1 MDGLPKYNNSNVV
14 TKQISRPETKIK
26 HKTVKNVKM
35 VKPKW
40 DTVDFMMVGAA
51 VLTVIVMAFLV
62 IFMANKSATANTQLS
77 TTSAQLEKVRNK
89 NYDLKQ
95 EVSDL
100 SSPDR
105 LNKIAEKNGLKL
117 NNQNIRN
124 VK

>member
-35 VKPKW
+35 VKPNW

-77 TTSAQLEKVRNK
+77 TTSAQLETVRNK
-89 NYDLKQ
+89 NNDLKQ

>member
-51 VLTVIVMAFLV
+51 TLTVIVMAFLV

-77 TTSAQLEKVRNK
+77 TTSAQLETVRDK
-89 NYDLKQ
+89 NNDLKQ

>member
-77 TTSAQLEKVRNK
+77 TTSAKLETVRNK
-89 NYDLKQ
+89 NNDLKQ

>member
-62 IFMANKSATANTQLS
+62 IFMANRSATANTQLS

-89 NYDLKQ
+89 NNDLKQ

>member
-40 DTVDFMMVGAA
+40 NTVDFMMVGAA

-77 TTSAQLEKVRNK
+77 TTSAQLETVRNK
-89 NYDLKQ
+89 NNDLKQ

>member
-35 VKPKW
+35 VKPNW

-89 NYDLKQ
+89 NNDLKQ

>member
-40 DTVDFMMVGAA
+40 DTVDFIMVGAA

-89 NYDLKQ
+89 NNDLKQ

>member
-14 TKQISRPETKIK
+14 TKQISHPETKIK

-51 VLTVIVMAFLV
+51 TLTVIVMAFLV

-77 TTSAQLEKVRNK
+77 TTSAQLETVRDK
-89 NYDLKQ
+89 NNDLKQ

>member
-14 TKQISRPETKIK
+14 TKQISRPETKLK

-89 NYDLKQ
+89 NNDLKQ

>member
-1 MDGLPKYNNSNVV
+1 MDGLPKYNDSNVV
-14 TKQISRPETKIK
+14 TKQISRPKTNAR

-51 VLTVIVMAFLV
+51 VLTVIVMAFIV

-77 TTSAQLEKVRNK
+77 TTSAQLEQVRDK
-89 NYDLKQ
+89 NNDLKQ

-100 SSPDR
+100 SNPDR
-105 LNKIAEKNGLKL
+105 LNKIAEKNGLTL

>member
-77 TTSAQLEKVRNK
+77 TTSAQLETVRNK
-89 NYDLKQ
+89 NNDLKQ

>member
-77 TTSAQLEKVRNK
+77 TTSAQFEKVRNK
-89 NYDLKQ
+89 NNDLKQ
-95 EVSDL
+95 EVSDV

-117 NNQNIRN
+117 TNQNIRN

>member
-77 TTSAQLEKVRNK
+77 TTSAQLEKVHNK
-89 NYDLKQ
+89 NNDLKQ

>member
-89 NYDLKQ
+89 NNDLKQ

-105 LNKIAEKNGLKL
+105 LNKIAEKNGLEL

>member
-51 VLTVIVMAFLV
+51 ALIVIVMAFLV

-89 NYDLKQ
+89 NNDLKQ

>member
-77 TTSAQLEKVRNK
+77 TTSAKLETVRNK
-89 NYDLKQ
+89 NNDLKQ

-105 LNKIAEKNGLKL
+105 LNKIAEKNGLEL

>member
-14 TKQISRPETKIK
+14 TKQISRPETKLK

-77 TTSAQLEKVRNK
+77 TTSAQLETVRNK
-89 NYDLKQ
+89 NNDLKQ

>member
-40 DTVDFMMVGAA
+40 DTVDFMMVGVAA
-51 VLTVIVMAFLV
+51 LTVIVMAFLV

-77 TTSAQLEKVRNK
+77 TTSAQLETVRDK
-89 NYDLKQ
+89 NNDLKQ

>member
-89 NYDLKQ
+89 NNDLKQ

>member
-51 VLTVIVMAFLV
+51 ALTVIVMAFLV

-77 TTSAQLEKVRNK
+77 TTSAQLETVRDK
-89 NYDLKQ
+89 NNDLKQ

>member
-77 TTSAQLEKVRNK
+77 TTSAQLETVRNK
-89 NYDLKQ
+89 NNDLKQ

-105 LNKIAEKNGLKL
+105 LNKSAEKNGLKL

>member
-89 NYDLKQ
+89 NNDLKQ

-105 LNKIAEKNGLKL
+105 LNKIAEKNGLTL

>member
-51 VLTVIVMAFLV
+51 ALTVIVMAFLV
-62 IFMANKSATANTQLS
+62 IFMADKSATANTQLS
-77 TTSAQLEKVRNK
+77 TTSAQLETVRDK
-89 NYDLKQ
+89 NNDLKQ

>member
-35 VKPKW
+35 VKPTW

-89 NYDLKQ
+89 NNDLKQ